1 MLRPSDYLDVSVD
14 PPQPLPCDIGGAI
27 AYLSS
32 ILKLPVYETWT
43 PARLLQQYGSMPAAK
58 VAQPEVFA
66 LLLGGGMAV
75 RFWDLSQS
83 RTLRA
88 EHAPTAEAVVGRLLR
103 TLRVRFRPAHPPAPR
118 EPGPKQAGASA
129 IRPDLHPPRRPV
141 GDEPWLSGTGRF
153 YNSDLSTNTLGVSDD
168 GAAVHRFLQERAG
181 ASQHTLRAYTSEI
194 RALIRWCEAHG
205 VAGPLSA
212 LTRHTL
218 LDYRDARCKQSEAP
232 TEHEGAERSEAGQ
245 QRAMAVLR
253 SLYGFLSSTGYLT
266 SNPCARL
273 GDTAAARAGFRPER
287 ILPAA
292 AVEAIDRWLRERI
305 GGTGNRTDV
314 ARRAAILATY
324 RFTGVRLDELATED
338 GYPHLS
344 ADSGGWTLTVMGK
357 GRKKRSI
364 PLPEIC
370 TIFLKQYRAA
380 SGLPATPSPGEVAAL
395 IRGKRGAGLGASGL
409 YREVKT
415 AFREIASA
423 MPEGD
428 TAARLVLESASPHWL
443 RHLVGKT
450 LVIDKKVPLPMA
462 AALLGHG
469 SVVTTAGYSQTN
481 LSELREIMQGS
492 FPLRSSDEAS
502 QPEPPLTPLRGQV
515 PVDRFSR

>member
-32 ILKLPVYETWT
+32 VLNLPVYETWT

-75 RFWDLSQS
+75 RFWDLGQS
-83 RTLRA
+83 RTLGA

-103 TLRVRFRPAHPPAPR
+103 ALRVRFRPAHLPAPR
-118 EPGPKQAGASA
+118 AHGPKPAGAAA

-181 ASQHTLRAYTSEI
+181 ASRHTLRAYTSEI

-212 LTRHTL
+212 LARHTL
-218 LDYRDARCKQSEAP
+218 LDYRDALRKRGETTA
-232 TEHEGAERSEAGQ
+232 EHETGERSEAGQ

-253 SLYGFLSSTGYLT
+253 SLFGFLTLTGYLT

-273 GDTAAARAGFRPER
+273 GNTAAARAGFRPER

-292 AVEAIDRWLRERI
+292 AVEAVDRWLLERI
-305 GGTGNRTDV
+305 GGTGGRTDV

-324 RFTGVRLDELATED
+324 RFTGVRLDELATRD
-338 GYPHLS
+338 GYPRLS
-344 ADSGGWTLTVMGK
+344 ADPGGWTLTVVGK

-364 PLPEIC
+364 PLPDIC
-370 TIFLKQYRAA
+370 TVFLKQYRTAC
-380 SGLPATPSPGEVAAL
+380 GLPPIPPPGEIAAL

-409 YREVKT
+409 YREVKA
-415 AFREIASA
+415 AFREMASA
-423 MPEGD
+423 IPASD
-428 TAARLVLESASPHWL
+428 TAARLVLGSASPHWL

-462 AALLGHG
+462 AALLGHE
-469 SVVTTAGYSQTN
+469 SVVTTAGYSQAD

-492 FPLRSSDEAS
+492 FTLRSSDDAP
-502 QPEPPLTPLRGQV
+502 QPKQSFTRVQE
-515 PVDRFSR
+515 

>member
-14 PPQPLPCDIGGAI
+14 PPQLLPCDIEGAI

-32 ILKLPVYETWT
+32 VLKLPVYETWT

-66 LLLGGGMAV
+66 LLLAGGMAV
-75 RFWDLSQS
+75 RFWDLGQS
-83 RTLRA
+83 RTLGA

-103 TLRVRFRPAHPPAPR
+103 TLRVRFRPAHPPARR
-118 EPGPKQAGASA
+118 EPGPKQAGAA
-129 IRPDLHPPRRPV
+129 TIRPDLHPPRRPV

-153 YNSDLSTNTLGVSDD
+153 YNSDPATNTLAVSGD
-168 GAAVHRFLQERAG
+168 GAAVQRFLQERAG
-181 ASQHTLRAYTSEI
+181 GSPHTLRAYTSEI

-212 LTRHTL
+212 LARHTL
-218 LDYRDARCKQSEAP
+218 LDYRDARRKRGEAP
-232 TEHEGAERSEAGQ
+232 TEHEGTERSEAGQ

-292 AVEAIDRWLRERI
+292 AVDAIDRWLSERI
-305 GGTGNRTDV
+305 GGTGRRPDI

-324 RFTGVRLDELATED
+324 RFTGVRLDELASRD
-338 GYPHLS
+338 GYPRLS
-344 ADSGGWTLTVMGK
+344 ADPGGWTLTVMGK
-357 GRKKRSI
+357 GRKQRAI
-364 PLPEIC
+364 PLPDIC
-370 TIFLKQYRAA
+370 TIFLKQYRVAC
-380 SGLPATPSPGEVAAL
+380 GLTPTPSPGEVAAL

-409 YREVKT
+409 YREVKA
-415 AFREIASA
+415 AFRETASA
-423 MPEGD
+423 MPATD
-428 TAARLVLESASPHWL
+428 AAARLVLESASPHWL

-450 LVIDKKVPLPMA
+450 LVIDKRVPLPMA

-469 SVVTTAGYSQTN
+469 SVVTTAGYSRTD
-481 LSELREIMQGS
+481 LSELRQIMQGS
-492 FPLRSSDEAS
+492 FTRSSPDEAS
-502 QPEPPLTPLRGQV
+502 HPDAPFTR
-515 PVDRFSR
+515 SRE

>member
-1 MLRPSDYLDVSVD
+1 MLPSDYLDISVD
-14 PPQPLPCDIGGAI
+14 PPRPLPGDIGGAI

-32 ILKLPVYETWT
+32 ALNLPVYKTWT
-43 PARLLQQYGSMPAAK
+43 PAALLERYGSMPAAK
-58 VAQPEVFA
+58 AAEPEIFA
-66 LLLGGGMAV
+66 LLLGGGAAV
-75 RFWDLSQS
+75 QFWDLGQI
-83 RTLRA
+83 RA
-88 EHAPTAEAVVGRLLR
+88 LGAAQAPTAEAVVGRLLR
-103 TLRVRFRPAHPPAPR
+103 TLRVRFRPVHLPAPR
-118 EPGPKQAGASA
+118 EHRPKPAGAAA
-129 IRPDLHPPRRPV
+129 IRPDLRPARLPIA
-141 GDEPWLSGTGRF
+141 DEPWLSGTGRF
-153 YNSDLSTNTLGVSDD
+153 YNSDLSTNTLGVFSD

-181 ASQHTLRAYTSEI
+181 GSPHTLRAYTSEI
-194 RALIRWCEAHG
+194 RALIRWCEANG
-205 VAGPLSA
+205 IAGPLSA
-212 LTRHTL
+212 LARHTL
-218 LDYRDARCKQSEAP
+218 LDYRDARRIRGEAP

-292 AVEAIDRWLRERI
+292 AVGAIDRWLRERI

-324 RFTGVRLDELATED
+324 RFTGVRLDELATQD
-338 GYPHLS
+338 GYPRLS

-380 SGLPATPSPGEVAAL
+380 YGLPATPLPGEAAAL

-409 YREVKT
+409 YREVKA

-423 MPEGD
+423 MPEGS

-469 SVVTTAGYSQTN
+469 SVVTTAGYSQTD

-502 QPEPPLTPLRGQV
+502 QPEQPLTPL
-515 PVDRFSR
+515 